1 MRPLLYLLSL
11 ALALPGVAL
20 AAAFAV
26 LGAGISTQSWLGFFG
41 VLLDTLAWLL
51 PWGLLACT
59 GVLLALLLAGLTS
72 RFRWLASLCVAALA
86 ICSSVVVLVLGADN
100 ASPGQWGFFVPAIV
114 SVSISVWMAVREWP
128 GRDRA
133 LRAAR

>member
-1 MRPLLYLLSL
+1 MRPMLYLMSL

-26 LGAGISTQSWLGFFG
+26 LGAAISTRSWAGFFG
-41 VLLDTLAWLL
+41 VLLETAAWLL

-59 GVLLALLLAGLTS
+59 GLLLALLLGGLTP
-72 RFRWLASLCVAALA
+72 RFRWFASLCVAALA
-86 ICSSVVVLVLGADN
+86 IGSSVVVLWLGADGL
-100 ASPGQWGFFVPAIV
+100 SPGQWGFFVPAAI
-114 SVSISVWMAVREWP
+114 SVSISIWIAAREWP

-133 LRAAR
+133 LRAA

>member
-1 MRPLLYLLSL
+1 MRTLLYLLSL

-26 LGAGISTQSWLGFFG
+26 LGAGISTRSWLGFFG
-41 VLLDTLAWLL
+41 VLLDTAAWLL

-59 GVLLALLLAGLTS
+59 GVLLALLLGGLTP

-86 ICSSVVVLVLGADN
+86 IGSSLVVLWLSADN
-100 ASPGQWGFFVPAIV
+100 FSAGQWGFFVPAAV
-114 SVSISVWMAVREWP
+114 SVAISAWIAAHEWP
-128 GRDRA
+128 GGRS
-133 LRAAR
+133 LRAA